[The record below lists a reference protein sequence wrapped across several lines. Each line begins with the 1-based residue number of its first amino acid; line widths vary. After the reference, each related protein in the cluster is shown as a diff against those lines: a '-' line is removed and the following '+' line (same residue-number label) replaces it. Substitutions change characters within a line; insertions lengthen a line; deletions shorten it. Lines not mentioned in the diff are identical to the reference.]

1 MGDSNSANEGPTT
14 QSHGQQGASTSRV
27 SIKHSTLAWWGG
39 VAGVAALGALIA
51 VAWVTDSDAL
61 ATTALYLA
69 VLSFLVQLI
78 LYVVQAWTTNQQQLR
93 AEQVH
98 HDTAIV
104 LTRIEEIAL
113 RINAAGEAQTQS
125 MQDLIT
131 RIASRVVG
139 DLRIPDTDESEEA
152 EEPEKPLTNE
162 EIEERVAAAVRREL
176 ASNPSIPRYTPLPT
190 TPIFETAGPLSTTPI
205 FTTTGTPLT
214 SGSAAFN
221 TGFGGTVPI
230 TTWNTRGAAD
240 PYARGMELQR
250 SWEASQP
257 NPTYDQAS
265 GKFVPGAEST
275 SGAADES
282 DEPQEPTESK
292 E

>member
-1 MGDSNSANEGPTT
+1 MGLLGGHPSSRRHAMVRRSPDSRSRTWATATVQRGPTT

-27 SIKHSTLAWWGG
+27 SIKHLTLAWWGG

-51 VAWVTDSDAL
+51 VAWVTDSDVL

-176 ASNPSIPRYTPLPT
+176 ASNPSIPRYTPSRRRQSSSLLEPSRRRQSSRLLEPRLLAEALRS
-190 TPIFETAGPLSTTPI
+190 TP
-205 FTTTGTPLT
+205 
-214 SGSAAFN
+214 
-221 TGFGGTVPI
+221 
-230 TTWNTRGAAD
+230 
-240 PYARGMELQR
+240 
-250 SWEASQP
+250 ASV
-257 NPTYDQAS
+257 ALCR
-265 GKFVPGAEST
+265 
-275 SGAADES
+275 
-282 DEPQEPTESK
+282 
-292 E
+292 